1 MISFP
6 NGKINIGLS
15 ITEKRKDGFH
25 NIETV
30 MVPVNINDVL
40 EIIVSPRKVLSFTR
54 TGIHLE
60 GNPLDNL
67 VCKAF
72 YLLKKDFNLPEVEIH
87 LHKVIPSGAGLG
99 GGSSDAAFT
108 IRMINQLFGLNLSE
122 SQMEDYARTLGSDCA
137 FFIKNKPAL
146 AAGKGDVFEN
156 ICPDLEKYYLVIVKP
171 DLHIST
177 PEAYSWIQPKLKEIP
192 LKDLIAAPMINWK
205 HTVINDFEMEII
217 KRYPGI
223 KTIRDKLYESGAI
236 YTSLTGSGAAVYG
249 IFSERIE
256 LAKGFPDCFVWGGY
270 LK

>member
-30 MVPVNINDVL
+30 MVPVNICDVL
-40 EIIVSPRKVLSFTR
+40 EIIISPRKVFSFTQS
-54 TGIHLE
+54 GMHVE
-60 GNPLDNL
+60 GDPLDNL

-72 YLLKKDFNLPEVEIH
+72 YLLKKDFKFPEIEIH

-99 GGSSDAAFT
+99 GGSSDAAYT

-122 SQMEDYARTLGSDCA
+122 SQMEDYARVLGSDCA
-137 FFIKNKPAL
+137 FFIKNKTAL
-146 AAGKGDVFEN
+146 AYGKGDVFEN
-156 ICPDLEKYYLVIVKP
+156 ISPGIENYYLVIVKP

-177 PEAYSWIQPKLKEIP
+177 PEAYSWIEPKLKEIP

-205 HTVINDFEMEII
+205 HTVINDFEMEIM
-217 KRYPGI
+217 KRYPDI
-223 KTIRDKLYESGAI
+223 KSIWDKLYEGGAL
-236 YTSLTGSGAAVYG
+236 YASLTGSGAAVYG
-249 IFSERIE
+249 IFCEKIYITQW
-256 LAKGFPDCFVWGGY
+256 FPGCFVWSGY
-270 LK
+270 F